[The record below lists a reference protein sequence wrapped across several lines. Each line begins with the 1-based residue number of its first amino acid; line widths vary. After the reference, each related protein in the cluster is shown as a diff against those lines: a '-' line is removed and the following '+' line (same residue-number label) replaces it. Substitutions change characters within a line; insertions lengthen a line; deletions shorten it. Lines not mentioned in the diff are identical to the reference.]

1 MRGKAKMMSSTT
13 TYRRGRV
20 VVVEV
25 PFSDL
30 SATKRRPA
38 LIVSSEVHHRRLP
51 DIIVCPI
58 SSRSRYFDRPGPGD
72 QPLRQWKNAGLHYPS
87 TARASKVIAVDK
99 RIVGRTLGKVSDDD
113 LRRVEDTLRKVFAL

>member
-1 MRGKAKMMSSTT
+1 
-13 TYRRGRV
+13 

-38 LIVSSEVHHRRLP
+38 LIISSELVHRKLP

-72 QPLRQWKNAGLHYPS
+72 QPLRHWKTAGLRYPS
-87 TARASKVIAVDK
+87 TARASKVVSIDK
-99 RIVGRTLGKVSDDD
+99 RIVGRTLGKLSEDD
-113 LRRVEDTLRKVFAL
+113 LRLVEDTLRKALGL